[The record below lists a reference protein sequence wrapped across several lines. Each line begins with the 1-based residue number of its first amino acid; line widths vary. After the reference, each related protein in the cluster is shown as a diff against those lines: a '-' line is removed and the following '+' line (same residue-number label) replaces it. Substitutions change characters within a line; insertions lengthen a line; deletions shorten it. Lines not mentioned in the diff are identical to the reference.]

1 MSNMI
6 ITRIKNITFDSK
18 NWKIHQPVRAYFSH
32 LLRAVS
38 ARSALFVEQNALFST
53 KNSKIACCLGG
64 VQRYKCPKFEK
75 MTGKNPQLPFYWTF
89 FALFGLYR
97 THALIFQNKPCQF
110 AEAVQNTT
118 ENPYCLNNQAK
129 KSSLVSG
136 NRPGGD
142 FFYHSPARIIECV
155 SEYIFLISKRKQ
167 AKNPPKKKEYKRR
180 KDNISGKP
188 IKETN
193 LRPPGGDFS
202 RHPHFRKQ
210 EHFFS
215 FYLLILIKKLNGLQ
229 I

>member
-1 MSNMI
+1 M
-6 ITRIKNITFDSK
+6 
-18 NWKIHQPVRAYFSH
+18 
-32 LLRAVS
+32 
-38 ARSALFVEQNALFST
+38 LFRR
-53 KNSKIACCLGG
+53 

-75 MTGKNPQLPFYWTF
+75 MTGKNPQLPFQWTF

-118 ENPYCLNNQAK
+118 ENPQCLNNQAK

-167 AKNPPKKKEYKRR
+167 AKNPPKKKNTKEEKIISPENRLKKQICGR
-180 KDNISGKP
+180 PVEIFLVTRISGNKS
-188 IKETN
+188 I
-193 LRPPGGDFS
+193 FF
-202 RHPHFRKQ
+202 HFTC
-210 EHFFS
+210 
-215 FYLLILIKKLNGLQ
+215 
-229 I
+229 